1 MAVIKRPKCIVT
13 GCGRPQ
19 SYIKKNLDGTLKL
32 RNYCSKHHK
41 VRSKL
46 KGNKETYCENK
57 DGHLGFGP
65 CTATIVDSCQ
75 LHVDHVDGNRYNDDT
90 ANLRTYCGN
99 CHAVKT
105 KRCGD
110 HKNTYVDLPQSTLDN
125 PELFQCIES
134 DTTTIN
140 QLFRFN

>member
-1 MAVIKRPKCIVT
+1 MAVIKRPKCIVA

-32 RNYCSKHHK
+32 RNFCSKHHK
-41 VRSKL
+41 VRTKL
-46 KGNKETYCENK
+46 KGIKENYCENE

-65 CTATIVDSCQ
+65 CIATIVDSCQ
-75 LHVDHVDGNRYNDDT
+75 LHVDHVDGNRYNDSP
-90 ANLRTYCGN
+90 ANLRTYCAN

-125 PELFQCIES
+125 PDLFQSTES

-140 QLFRFN
+140 QLFQFN

>member
-1 MAVIKRPKCIVT
+1 MAVITRPKCIVL

-32 RNYCSKHHK
+32 RNLCAKHHK
-41 VRSKL
+41 VRTKL
-46 KGNKETYCENK
+46 KGIKENYCENV

-65 CTATIVDSCQ
+65 CNATIVDSCQ
-75 LHVDHVDGNRYNDDT
+75 LHIDHVDGNRYNDSP
-90 ANLRTYCGN
+90 ANLRTYCAN

-110 HKNTYVDLPQSTLDN
+110 YKNNYVDLPKSTLDN
-125 PELFQCIES
+125 PDLFQSVES
-134 DTTTIN
+134 DETTIN
-140 QLFRFN
+140 HLFQF